1 VFPGTGLGVV
11 SIVISA
17 LRAMRLG
24 ETPRKGRLFAT
35 DLDSYPA
42 PLLSGPS
49 YLPVPVASAMPI
61 LSHNISS
68 NAKYFTQPPDLPQP
82 LALDWDEEDLPE
94 QVVEAGGFD
103 IILYVFDPSF
113 GHLTECIVF
122 LPGWQT

>member
-1 VFPGTGLGVV
+1 VFPGTGTGVV

-35 DLDSYPA
+35 DLGSYPA
-42 PLLSGPS
+42 LLLSGPL
-49 YLPVPVASAMPI
+49 YLSVRVASAMPI

-82 LALDWDEEDLPE
+82 LTLDWDEEDLPE

-103 IILYVFDPSF
+103 IILYVFDPPF
-113 GHLTECIVF
+113 GYLTECIIF